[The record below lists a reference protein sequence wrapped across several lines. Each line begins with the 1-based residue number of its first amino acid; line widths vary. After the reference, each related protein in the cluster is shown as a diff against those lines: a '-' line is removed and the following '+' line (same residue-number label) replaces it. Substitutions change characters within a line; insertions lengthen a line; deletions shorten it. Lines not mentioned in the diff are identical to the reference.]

1 MNSSDLIKRSI
12 IIGSIV
18 TIVVAV
24 VFSVWFSDVSSSP
37 LIVAPVL
44 FTVASVLTIKVLTTP
59 SAKALLKFSSA
70 FMLTTVVKMLIFL
83 AFFLVSYLQMPGE
96 KRICFVVVFL
106 LLYLGFTAIDTI
118 ALLQFFKDKENS

>member
-1 MNSSDLIKRSI
+1 MNSNDLIKRSI
-12 IIGSIV
+12 IIGSII

-24 VFSVWFSDVSSSP
+24 VFSVWFSDVSSVP
-37 LIVAPVL
+37 LIIAPVL
-44 FTVASVLTIKVLTTP
+44 FTVASVLTIKVLTIP

-83 AFFLVSYLQMPGE
+83 AFFLVSYLQIPGE

-106 LLYLGFTAIDTI
+106 LLHIGFTVIDTI
-118 ALLQFFKDKENS
+118 ALLLFFKDKENS